1 MSRVQAESVIKTI
14 IREIAQQCA
23 SKGQSVS
30 ETLAAFMVKC
40 VVLDPR
46 NHFNVDRT
54 LTKQD
59 IQKLIELCVDRL
71 LDQSSPALDTIKMQ
85 IYFDMN
91 YTTRRE
97 FAEEHQRARKTRL
110 QTACREV
117 TDSRAKTREDL
128 VELYRK
134 VVGYVLLHSGVGAAS
149 NIRNVREATA
159 ALQSVFPQSD
169 LASFMSLPKQNKEQQ
184 LNKLSAVVTGI
195 RLFNKDG
202 EHGGQDIDD
211 LPGVL
216 NDALPTISRDIEAE
230 LKGTQ
235 QLAWQ
240 YTALLESLSG
250 PDADRAVR
258 PDLLRE
264 ALYNVRQH
272 EAFLKLLLAD
282 VTLCATQVEA
292 LQTALAAR
300 MRLLKTTVHSKSAVP
315 TSQVFPHFTVLANL
329 WAELQE
335 ELLLLSML
343 SGLASSLRPF
353 LSAQPSELERL
364 LQGVVVKTDLERAEE
379 SRVDPDEMKSCEWL
393 LPETTANFDKLPLQY
408 RGMCGHALIARDG
421 TLLPGNPRIGVL
433 KHKEKFYCFS
443 SKQAALQFASA
454 ADECV
459 ELVAEQV
466 TRSPELIQLLRMHR
480 HFSSVSTYAQVT
492 PITQGM
498 QSGETLLV
506 KPISRSDSSTQTD
519 THLLECNVVKSY
531 EWNEWE
537 LRRQAIRLANLRRK
551 VTRSMQTDLSHMRR
565 ANSTQTYPPKDTGT
579 QTKREGQSNV
589 PRPLIYLAGLRGK
602 DGTSTRVTK
611 VDLTRAADQ

>member
-1 MSRVQAESVIKTI
+1 
-14 IREIAQQCA
+14 
-23 SKGQSVS
+23 
-30 ETLAAFMVKC
+30 
-40 VVLDPR
+40 
-46 NHFNVDRT
+46 
-54 LTKQD
+54 
-59 IQKLIELCVDRL
+59 
-71 LDQSSPALDTIKMQ
+71 MQ

-379 SRVDPDEMKSCEWL
+379 SAGERVDPDEMKSCEWL

-480 HFSSVSTYAQVT
+480 HFSSVSTYAQ
-492 PITQGM
+492 M

>member
-272 EAFLKLLLAD
+272 EAFLKLLLS
-282 VTLCATQVEA
+282 VYQNHIRLCNPFRQ
-292 LQTALAAR
+292 
-300 MRLLKTTVHSKSAVP
+300 
-315 TSQVFPHFTVLANL
+315 PHFTVLANL

-379 SRVDPDEMKSCEWL
+379 SAGERVDPDEMKSCEWL

-480 HFSSVSTYAQVT
+480 HFSSVSTYAQ
-492 PITQGM
+492 M